1 MGKAYIGT
9 LQVAYP
15 IESISRKLALRS
27 EKAENKKLSQGGDS
41 SHQVIIPGTKYM
53 GGMVRSN
60 YVVTG
65 NGKSELVKTQYL
77 FIRKNARE
85 SAVTDAEIAQR
96 TIFAE
101 VSPAVAA
108 LKKNLSQISK
118 MQRMF
123 LESRDDNNKTVNR
136 ISAKGYDYA
145 GWIFAVQYAGRKA
158 SSSYDLTKFPDAFDN

>member
-1 MGKAYIGT
+1 MSKAYLGT
-9 LQVAYP
+9 MQVAYP

-27 EKAENKKLSQGGDS
+27 EKASEKKLRQGGDS
-41 SHQVIIPGTKYM
+41 SHSVIIPASKFM
-53 GGMVRSN
+53 GGMVRQN

-65 NGKSELVKTQYL
+65 NGKSEVVKTQYL
-77 FIRKNARE
+77 FIRKNARINP
-85 SAVTDAEIAQR
+85 VTDAEIEQR

-108 LKKNLSQISK
+108 LKKNLSQITK

-123 LESRDDNNKTVNR
+123 LESRDDNSKRVNG

-145 GWIFAVQYAGRKA
+145 GWVFAVQYAGRKA
-158 SSSYDLTKFPDAFDN
+158 SESYDLTKFPDSFDH